1 MGKPLAREKH
11 RMDEFLKEALELV
24 KAQASVRV
32 MGEDEIMAMVQKL
45 SKDLRAIDE
54 GETVAESAESDPSE
68 AKKAIKEKTV
78 SCMECGRTFKII
90 TKKHLA
96 LHGLTP
102 AEYREKWG
110 YKRNTPLACK
120 ALQRERRRNMQEM
133 KLWERRGKK
142 K

>member
-54 GETVAESAESDPSE
+54 GEIVAESAESDPSE

-133 KLWERRGKK
+133 KLWERRKK
-142 K
+142 AK

>member
-54 GETVAESAESDPSE
+54 GEIVAESAESDPSE

>member
-1 MGKPLAREKH
+1 
-11 RMDEFLKEALELV
+11 MDEFLKEALELV

-54 GETVAESAESDPSE
+54 GEIVAESAESDPSE

>member
-1 MGKPLAREKH
+1 
-11 RMDEFLKEALELV
+11 MDEFLKEALELV

-32 MGEDEIMAMVQKL
+32 MGEDEIMAMVHKL

-54 GETVAESAESDPSE
+54 GEATVEAGDADPTE
-68 AKKAIKEKTV
+68 AKKAIKEKSI
-78 SCMECGRTFKII
+78 SCMECGRVFKII

-96 LHGLTP
+96 LHELTP

-110 YKRNTPLACK
+110 YKRNAALACK
-120 ALQRERRRNMQEM
+120 SLQRERRRNMQEM

>member
-1 MGKPLAREKH
+1 
-11 RMDEFLKEALELV
+11 MDEFLKEALELV

-45 SKDLRAIDE
+45 SKDLRSIDE
-54 GETVAESAESDPSE
+54 GEVVAEVSDADPSE
-68 AKKAIKEKTV
+68 AKKAIKEKSI
-78 SCMECGRTFKII
+78 SCMECGRSFKII

-102 AEYREKWG
+102 VEYREKWG

-120 ALQRERRRNMQEM
+120 SLQRERRRNMQEM
-133 KLWERRGKK
+133 KLWERRKK
-142 K
+142 AS

>member
-54 GETVAESAESDPSE
+54 GEIVAESAESDPSE
-68 AKKAIKEKTV
+68 AKTAIKEKTV

-110 YKRNTPLACK
+110 HKRNTPLACK

>member
-1 MGKPLAREKH
+1 
-11 RMDEFLKEALELV
+11 MDEFLKEALELV

-45 SKDLRAIDE
+45 SKDLRSIDE
-54 GETVAESAESDPSE
+54 GEVVAEGAEADPSE
-68 AKKAIKEKTV
+68 AKKAIKEKTI
-78 SCMECGRTFKII
+78 SCMECGRAFKII

-102 AEYREKWG
+102 IEYREKWG

-120 ALQRERRRNMQEM
+120 SLQRERRRNMQEM
-133 KLWERRGKK
+133 KLWERRKK
-142 K
+142 AS

>member
-1 MGKPLAREKH
+1 
-11 RMDEFLKEALELV
+11 MDEFLKEALELV

-45 SKDLRAIDE
+45 SKDLRSIDE
-54 GETVAESAESDPSE
+54 GEVVDGGAEADPSE
-68 AKKAIKEKTV
+68 AKKAIKEKTI
-78 SCMECGRTFKII
+78 SCMECGRAFKII

-102 AEYREKWG
+102 IEYREKWG

-120 ALQRERRRNMQEM
+120 SLQRERRRNMQEM